1 MLRCVHNALAFG
13 AVYAARRT
21 AVVVAA
27 TDPHF
32 HKHQAPIRVAQNQV
46 HFTGA
51 AARARSDTIIALHQL
66 QALAKQIVQGLI
78 FTGLADRCTAE

>member
-1 MLRCVHNALAFG
+1 MLGCIHNTLAFG
-13 AVYAARRT
+13 VAYAARRT

-32 HKHQAPIRVAQNQV
+32 HKYQAPVRVAQNQV

-66 QALAKQIVQGLI
+66 QALAEQIVQGLI
-78 FTGLADRCTAE
+78 FTGLTDSCAAA